1 MAVTPSCHTVS
12 MRLLHTSDWH
22 IGRKF
27 HQLSLLEDQL
37 AFGDWLAELIRSE
50 SIDLVLIAGDLY
62 DRASP
67 AADAVDVLDEIF
79 TRITE
84 AGAKIVAI
92 SGNHDSGE
100 RLNFGSAAMAAAGV
114 HIRAE
119 RRDLSSMGSPLT
131 FAVDGHDPIQILPL
145 PYIDPYRI
153 TDLGEVPARHSSVLE
168 SVINAQ
174 SPNLISPERTIAM
187 AHAFVTGGSA
197 SDSERELSVGG
208 TSMVPAE
215 IFSPFGYTALGHL
228 HRPQQI
234 ASLVG
239 DPSVVYS
246 GSPIPY
252 SFSEE
257 HTKSVRLLEVGAE
270 ITSQEIPVDVGRPV
284 HTLTGTLHDLLKD
297 PRWDLA
303 TNSFVRARL
312 TDPSV
317 QLGAMEKLRQR
328 FPNILELE
336 QIALTAQNSQSG
348 SAMRQMVRRSP
359 GELLNGYLDQTFP
372 DLDDEDRSLI
382 HASFDRVSGSRA

>member
-1 MAVTPSCHTVS
+1 

-37 AFGDWLAELIRSE
+37 AFGSWLRDLIRSE

-67 AADAVDVLDEIF
+67 AGEAVDVLDEIF
-79 TRITE
+79 AQITD
-84 AGAKIVAI
+84 AGAGIVAI

-114 HIRAE
+114 HVRAE
-119 RRDLSSMGSPLT
+119 RRNLDAMGSPIT
-131 FAVDGHDPIQILPL
+131 FDVAGQSPIQILPL

-153 TDLGEVPARHSSVLE
+153 SDLGEVPPRHSAVLE
-168 SVINAQ
+168 SVISARL
-174 SPNLISPERTIAM
+174 SELMDPSRTIAM
-187 AHAFVTGGSA
+187 AHAFVTGGSG

-215 IFSPFGYTALGHL
+215 VFSHFGYTALGHL

-234 ASLVG
+234 RTDDSGTHGPGAAI
-239 DPSVVYS
+239 YS
-246 GSPIPY
+246 GSPLAY

-257 HTKSVRLLEVGAE
+257 HIKSVRLIEVGAQ
-270 ITSQEIPVDVGRPV
+270 ITSHEIPIGVGRPV
-284 HTLTGTLHDLLKD
+284 HTVTGTLEELLND
-297 PRWDLA
+297 SQWDQA
-303 TNSFVRARL
+303 THSFVRARL

-328 FPNILELE
+328 FAHILELE
-336 QIALTAQNSQSG
+336 QIALTAQGSLSG
-348 SAMRQMVRRSP
+348 SVIREMVRRSP
-359 GELLNGYLDQTFP
+359 GELLNGYLDDTFP
-372 DLDDEDRSLI
+372 DLDDHDRLLI
-382 HASFDRVSGSRA
+382 NGSFDKMAGSRT